1 MKVSIIIPA
10 YNMEHYIRRTL
21 QSCISQIYSD
31 IEIIVVNDGSTDRT
45 TDIIATFNDPRI
57 VKLTQVNKGVSA
69 ARNYGLQEATG
80 NCCIFLDG
88 DDWLE
93 ENAIELLV
101 ETYERE
107 KCFVISTY
115 KDAYLDANTIRV
127 DNRSGVLETSEHVI
141 WNGYATSYRSY
152 YNLRSSCYKL
162 FDIQIL
168 RNNNIYFNETITHGE
183 DGLFVCRYLQN
194 IKELYYLPKQLWV
207 ILNRPN
213 SASRSQFNSAQLSM
227 FQAIDQMIAISKTEE
242 DKEYFTC
249 YKSERAYY
257 FGWRFIISKNRDPII
272 TRKMERILKDNAHK
286 FIFGKA
292 KPRWKIKYLFML
304 GWYAFH

>member
-1 MKVSIIIPA
+1 M
-10 YNMEHYIRRTL
+10 
-21 QSCISQIYSD
+21 
-31 IEIIVVNDGSTDRT
+31 
-45 TDIIATFNDPRI
+45 
-57 VKLTQVNKGVSA
+57 
-69 ARNYGLQEATG
+69 
-80 NCCIFLDG
+80 
-88 DDWLE
+88 
-93 ENAIELLV
+93 V

-292 KPRWKIKYLFML
+292 KPAMENKISF
-304 GWYAFH
+304 YARMVCFPLKCMNCR